1 MIHILRDGQ
10 QFGPY
15 SLEEVNAF
23 LADGSLLPSDQ
34 AWYEGAPEWIPLNEV
49 PGVTLVTPS
58 VSSPIS
64 TEAAASGAN
73 GKRKK
78 LLIGVAAGVVVLAGG
93 AFAGMHFLVGEKE
106 SEKPVGTSASNE
118 QGVGG
123 SAENIPA
130 TGGAMTFSK
139 VEGIFRKYRCMEC
152 HNSKES
158 NKVEADLDF
167 SFPTTTR
174 AFTSPNQPG
183 NPATAPLVLAITP
196 GAGRPMPPNGPM
208 ISKGEVQ
215 QIMDWIAAGA
225 KF

>member
-15 SLEEVNAF
+15 TLEEINAF
-23 LADGSLLPSDQ
+23 LADGSLLPTDQ
-34 AWYEGAPEWIPLNEV
+34 AWYEGAPEWMPITDV
-49 PGVTLVTPS
+49 PGVLPMAAPV
-58 VSSPIS
+58 
-64 TEAAASGAN
+64 AAAAVSG
-73 GKRKK
+73 KPKK
-78 LLIGVAAGVVVLAGG
+78 LFVGIAAGVVVLGG
-93 AFAGMHFLVGEKE
+93 FVFAGMHFLGGDKE
-106 SEKPVGTSASNE
+106 LHQKPDNNPLPRQNPEYKSAKTPASAG
-118 QGVGG
+118 GVV
-123 SAENIPA
+123 AFA
-130 TGGAMTFSK
+130 K

-167 SFPTTTR
+167 SFPATTR
-174 AFTSPNQPG
+174 AFTAPNQPG

-208 ISKGEVQ
+208 ISKEEVQ
-215 QIMDWIAAGA
+215 AIMDWIGAGA

>member
-15 SLEEVNAF
+15 SLQEVNAF
-23 LADGSLLPSDQ
+23 LADGSLLSTDL
-34 AWYEGAPEWIPLNEV
+34 AWYEGAPEWIPITDV
-49 PGVTLVTPS
+49 PGVLPQ
-58 VSSPIS
+58 
-64 TEAAASGAN
+64 AAPVA
-73 GKRKK
+73 
-78 LLIGVAAGVVVLAGG
+78 AAGVSVKQKKIFIGIAAGILVFG
-93 AFAGMHFLVGEKE
+93 AVAFAGMHFLGGDKE
-106 SEKPVGTSASNE
+106 AHPTPDNSPSSPQNPENMNAKTPASSG
-118 QGVGG
+118 GVI
-123 SAENIPA
+123 AFAN
-130 TGGAMTFSK
+130 

-167 SFPTTTR
+167 SFPATTR
-174 AFTSPNQPG
+174 AFTAPNQPG

-208 ISKGEVQ
+208 ISKEEVQ
-215 QIMDWIAAGA
+215 AIMDWIGAGA